1 MADKEK
7 LKEKEVVSEVPPQ
20 TTTETATE
28 TVNSPITEKSPPG
41 VSSEESALEEMDES
55 TVSKTTEKIPG
66 EEAGSEQTGNV
77 EEKLKGYVQ
86 RFFPD
91 ADVSTPEKLMSSLL
105 PLVESTVSLHD
116 DLYEVVEEFP
126 EFGDFIIGLRKGYT
140 PQQAIA
146 MYFDPESLTPP
157 EGAEDAE
164 AVNKAREQR
173 RKAVGER
180 KDKQK
185 HLEGN
190 KEVTAKNLISIKDEL
205 GLTDEQTMQVGK
217 MAGEI
222 FQDFLDD
229 GLVKP
234 ENWKKLANGLRHEEV
249 LSQKDKEKE
258 EAIEDAKIAGRNEGI
273 EKKRANKEKGDG
285 LPKLT
290 NTGGVK
296 EKVSDEDKFTSD
308 LRKATNKKRIL

>member
-1 MADKEK
+1 MVDKEK
-7 LKEKEVVSEVPPQ
+7 LKEKEVVGEVNPQ
-20 TTTETATE
+20 TTTEKVNETA
-28 TVNSPITEKSPPG
+28 SPP
-41 VSSEESALEEMDES
+41 EAESKIPPPS
-55 TVSKTTEKIPG
+55 PEKIVESPVS
-66 EEAGSEQTGNV
+66 ENIETPPEATDEKGNV
-77 EEKLKGYVQ
+77 QEKLKGYVQ
-86 RFFPD
+86 RFYPD

-116 DLYEVVEEFP
+116 DLYGVVEEFP

-157 EGAEDAE
+157 EGAEDE
-164 AVNKAREQR
+164 ETVIKAKEQR
-173 RKAVGER
+173 RKTVNGR
-180 KDKQK
+180 KEKQSRIK
-185 HLEGN
+185 GN
-190 KEVTAKNLISIKDEL
+190 EEVTAQNLISIKDEL
-205 GLTDEQTMQVGK
+205 GLTDEQTMQLGK

-258 EAIEDAKIAGRNEGI
+258 EAIEDAKVAGRNEGI

-296 EKVSDEDKFTSD
+296 EKVNDEDKFTSD
-308 LRKATNKKRIL
+308 LRKVTNKKRIL